1 MNDSDATLG
10 RPDVGRPNGS
20 GLAGVTPRP
29 IERPVPLRQ
38 SVYDALTELII
49 VGTLPPGQHLVES
62 DLARHLGVSRQP
74 VREALHR
81 LQAEGWIDL
90 RPGQGAFVHVPTD
103 EDVDQLLTV
112 RALLEGGSARLAARV
127 ATPEQVDHLRELVR
141 VGEKAL
147 AKEPPDVE
155 RLVATNAEFHSYVT
169 HMTSN
174 TVLAE
179 LITLVDR
186 RIRWYYAP
194 LARHRGHDSWD
205 EHTALVDALAA
216 HDEDGA
222 AAIARDH
229 SEATRAT
236 YHELKA
242 AGELEL

>member
-1 MNDSDATLG
+1 M
-10 RPDVGRPNGS
+10 
-20 GLAGVTPRP
+20 TPRP

-38 SVYDALTELII
+38 SVYDALIELII
-49 VGTLPPGQHLVES
+49 VGSLPPGQHLVES
-62 DLARHLGVSRQP
+62 ELARHLGVSRQP

-103 EDVDQLLTV
+103 EEVDQLLTV
-112 RALLEGGSARLAARV
+112 RSLLEGGSARLAARV
-127 ATPEQVDHLRELVR
+127 STPEQIEHLRELVR
-141 VGEKAL
+141 AGEAAL
-147 AKEPPDVE
+147 AEEHPEVE
-155 RLVATNAEFHSYVT
+155 SLVASNAEFHSYVT
-169 HMTSN
+169 RMASN

-205 EHTALVDALAA
+205 EHTELVDALAA
-216 HDEDGA
+216 HDEDRA

-229 SEATRAT
+229 SETTRAT
-236 YHELKA
+236 YHDLKA

>member
-1 MNDSDATLG
+1 MNDSGPAWV

-20 GLAGVTPRP
+20 ALSGATPQP

-38 SVYDALTELII
+38 SVYDALIELII
-49 VGTLPPGQHLVES
+49 VGTLSPGQHLVES
-62 DLARHLGVSRQP
+62 ELARHLGVSRQP

-103 EDVDQLLTV
+103 EEVDQLLTV
-112 RALLEGGSARLAARV
+112 RSLLEGGSARLAARA
-127 ATPEQVDHLRELVR
+127 ATPEQIDHLRRLVR
-141 VGEKAL
+141 AGETAL
-147 AKEPPDVE
+147 TAEQPEVE
-155 RLVATNAEFHSYVT
+155 QLVTANAEFHAYVT
-169 HMTSN
+169 QIAAN
-174 TVLAE
+174 AVLGE

-194 LARHRGHDSWD
+194 LARQRGHDSWD
-205 EHTALVDALAA
+205 EHTALVDALAE
-216 HDEDGA
+216 HDEDRA

-229 SEATRAT
+229 SEATRTT
-236 YHELKA
+236 YHELKD